1 MARATWQLFHKALS
15 NEFCDDVISLANGYK
30 SEIASV
36 ENGRKDKNIRLSD
49 VKFLDPGK
57 ERRIVEPIWNLVQA
71 ANAQTFGVDLFG
83 CFNLQFTSY
92 EKGHFY
98 GPHVDV
104 FWRKDQNA
112 PKADRKLSV
121 SVLLNDPS
129 EFAGGDLII
138 DGDKIEMK
146 ERGAMVVFPSYMPH
160 EVTKV
165 TRGTRLSLVS
175 WIEGPEWR

>member
-1 MARATWQLFHKALS
+1 MARATWQLFHKALPD
-15 NEFCDDVISLANGYK
+15 EYCDEVIDIANNYSSQKATIEGNRTNKDV
-30 SEIASV
+30 
-36 ENGRKDKNIRLSD
+36 RLSD
-49 VKFLDPGK
+49 VKFFDPGK
-57 ERRIVEPIWNLVQA
+57 ERHIVEPIWNLTQM

-83 CFNLQFTSY
+83 CYQLQFTSY
-92 EKGHFY
+92 KKGHFY
-98 GPHVDV
+98 GPHIDV
-104 FWRKDQNA
+104 FWRKDHDA

-121 SVLLNDPS
+121 SILLNDPS
-129 EFAGGDLII
+129 EFEGGDLVI

-146 ERGAMVVFPSYMPH
+146 ERGAMVVFPSYVLH